1 MTKHKLA
8 QQTIVLTGAS
18 GGIGTAFAKQ
28 LSDIGAR
35 LVLVARDSQ
44 KLEQLNQTLGGQ
56 HHCFACDINDET
68 GRNLLTDYCERLS
81 NGIDMLINNAGLSQF
96 SAIETTKPEHIE
108 AILSVNLT
116 STILLTQAL
125 LPLLKQSDKASIVN
139 VGSSFG
145 SIGYAGFAVY
155 CASKFGLR
163 GFTEALSREL
173 SDSNINVRYFAPRA
187 TKTTINSQRVV
198 SMNSTLGNKMDSP
211 ETVAKSFVKFLKNNK
226 KRGFLGWPERLF
238 IVVNNVFPN
247 VVDNALEKKLAIIK
261 QYF

>member
-1 MTKHKLA
+1 MTKHNLA

-18 GGIGTAFAKQ
+18 GGIGAAIAKQ
-28 LSDIGAR
+28 LSDIGAQ
-35 LVLVARDSQ
+35 LVLVARDPQ

-56 HHCFACDINDET
+56 HYCFVCDINKDT
-68 GRNLLTDYCERLS
+68 GRNQLTDYCERLS
-81 NGIDMLINNAGLSQF
+81 NGIDMLINNAGISQF
-96 SAIETTKPEHIE
+96 SAIETTKPEDIE
-108 AILSVNLT
+108 AILSVNLI
-116 STILLTQAL
+116 STVLLTQAL
-125 LPLLKQSDKASIVN
+125 LPLLKQSDRASIVN

-173 SDSNINVRYFAPRA
+173 SDSDINVRYFAPRA

-198 SMNSTLGNKMDSP
+198 MMNNALGNKMDSA
-211 ETVAKSFVKFLKNNK
+211 ETVAKFFVKFLENNK
-226 KRGFLGWPERLF
+226 KRVFLGWPERLF
-238 IVVNNVFPN
+238 ISINSVFPRL
-247 VVDNALEKKLAIIK
+247 VDNALAKKLPIIK